1 MADVFVKQYV
11 LYLYQLR
18 EIVTEYYLKGYIIGK
33 TKSTIFQNE
42 KFKKLDKG

>member
-18 EIVTEYYLKGYIIGK
+18 EIVTEYYLKYGGK
-33 TKSTIFQNE
+33 I
-42 KFKKLDKG
+42 KKYKT

>member
-18 EIVTEYYLKGYIIGK
+18 EIVTEYYLKGYYLLSP
-33 TKSTIFQNE
+33 KSLLIWGEDQ
-42 KFKKLDKG
+42 KV